1 MVEPA
6 KSSLRR
12 LLLEPG
18 EGGRWR
24 GPRHHP
30 LQGSRPRAPDEVPHP
45 SGCGCVGCYY
55 EELRTAAEP
64 PGGTPGHGEKKVA

>member
-1 MVEPA
+1 M
-6 KSSLRR
+6 
-12 LLLEPG
+12 
-18 EGGRWR
+18 
-24 GPRHHP
+24 
-30 LQGSRPRAPDEVPHP
+30 SRPSRPEEDHSLNREREAIGEVRDITNFREADPEAPDEVPHP